1 MEGPT
6 PTAGGDAPV
15 IEVTKTNRSIDDSS
29 SAAAIKPA
37 HVEITSENVAVEMN
51 HPISTGAEA
60 NKPAE
65 GVADSGTKTTD
76 TNAED
81 PEKDATAAACQPA
94 SAQPPDEKKADDNS
108 ERNIA
113 QAKGDNAASVSQLE
127 EQVRVRKSSE
137 DEKCPWRNDS
147 PRGLDHPSRTKERDA
162 YRKKLE
168 DTEKKLAV
176 LQTTYNA
183 TTRHAGDETGLQ
195 RSVDQLRGQLAQ
207 TALMYEERN
216 QIVASQENQIN
227 ALNNQVTSLKE
238 VVSITRDLL
247 QIRNMEVKQLQ
258 TEVDSMERKIAEER
272 DRHNAMISK
281 MDAAMRLNADLK
293 KEYETQLSLFQ
304 SLREK
309 YGEKITLLSE
319 EKRALEAAASTPAK

>member
-1 MEGPT
+1 MESPT
-6 PTAGGDAPV
+6 PMAGGDAPV
-15 IEVTKTNRSIDDSS
+15 IEATKTVCVENPSS
-29 SAAAIKPA
+29 QSTNSIKPV
-37 HVEITSENVAVEMN
+37 HVDIRPENIAIAAGKNHSTSTEVN
-51 HPISTGAEA
+51 AEA
-60 NKPAE
+60 NASAE
-65 GVADSGTKTTD
+65 GVTDSD
-76 TNAED
+76 TITAITNTED
-81 PEKDATAAACQPA
+81 LKEDSKKNATATV
-94 SAQPPDEKKADDNS
+94 SEKKNDDNS
-108 ERNIA
+108 QRNVA
-113 QAKGDNAASVSQLE
+113 QAKGDNAISMSQLE
-127 EQVRVRKSSE
+127 EKL
-137 DEKCPWRNDS
+137 RN
-147 PRGLDHPSRTKERDA
+147 RTKERDI

-168 DTEKKLAV
+168 DTEKKLAI
-176 LQTTYNA
+176 LQTAYDT
-183 TTRHAGDETGLQ
+183 TTRHDKDETCLQ
-195 RSVDQLRGQLAQ
+195 QSIEQLRGQLAQ

-216 QIVASQENQIN
+216 HMVASQENQIN

-247 QIRNMEVKQLQ
+247 QIRNTEVKQLQ

-319 EKRALEAAASTPAK
+319 EKRVLEAAASTPK

>member
-1 MEGPT
+1 MSKIEGPA
-6 PTAGGDAPV
+6 PTAGGDAPM
-15 IEVTKTNRSIDDSS
+15 IEATKADRVDDSS
-29 SAAAIKPA
+29 SQSTNSVKPTQVDVA
-37 HVEITSENVAVEMN
+37 PENVVSSTTEN
-51 HPISTGAEA
+51 HATSTEVNAEA
-60 NKPAE
+60 SAE
-65 GVADSGTKTTD
+65 GVVDSGTKTAD
-76 TNAED
+76 AENLKED
-81 PEKDATAAACQPA
+81 PKDATVCQTA
-94 SAQPPDEKKADDNS
+94 VAQDEKKIDDS
-108 ERNIA
+108 KRNVV
-113 QAKGDNAASVSQLE
+113 QAKGDNAVSVSQLE
-127 EQVRVRKSSE
+127 EEVR
-137 DEKCPWRNDS
+137 N
-147 PRGLDHPSRTKERDA
+147 RTKERDT

-168 DTEKKLAV
+168 DTEKKLTI
-176 LQTTYNA
+176 LQAAYDA
-183 TTRHAGDETGLQ
+183 TTRQGGDETGLQ
-195 RSVDQLRGQLAQ
+195 KSVEQLRGQLAQ

-216 QIVASQENQIN
+216 HIVANQENQIN

-319 EKRALEAAASTPAK
+319 EKRALEAAASIPK

>member
-127 EQVRVRKSSE
+127 EQVR
-137 DEKCPWRNDS
+137 
-147 PRGLDHPSRTKERDA
+147 SRTKERDA